1 MSIILKPIYELL
13 VGDIAICDNFL
24 YNCMILAVVGEVA
37 YHLAYHAVGD
47 LYNSGVISGRATG
60 SIIHW
65 IIRLPI
71 YIATAYLLRAL
82 IWIYSFVISLPVQ
95 VWWVLLGLV
104 IAGFIFFIVYRITHR
119 DTV

>member
-1 MSIILKPIYELL
+1 MSIIFKPLFEVLT
-13 VGDIAICDNFL
+13 GDIAICNHAI
-24 YNCMILAVVGEVA
+24 YNYLFIWAIGKIA
-37 YHLAYHAVGD
+37 YFFAYDAVGD
-47 LYNSGVISGRATG
+47 LYSLGVINGRTAGSAT
-60 SIIHW
+60 HW
-65 IIRLPI
+65 TIRLFI
-71 YIATAYLLRAL
+71 YIGAAYLLRAL